1 MTSEVLHASFVVE
14 HIVPRGKG
22 IAFRLWHAKLT
33 WSARQCVGFVR
44 ADLCSPVKG
53 KDLKW
58 YSIIHF
64 DTPEHLNLWLKSEA
78 REKLLQSG
86 QTIFASYQFKS
97 FSTGLEGWFSSKT
110 KSEQFG
116 LGPPAWKQNI
126 AVVLG
131 LYPIVMLQ
139 SMLFHSLG
147 IMESWSPASSMLVN
161 NLITSSILTWGVM
174 PLVTRSLT
182 FWLQPSNQPI
192 PAENNTLGVAVV
204 VLSLIAMLIAFN
216 SWMN

>member
-1 MTSEVLHASFVVE
+1 VE

-22 IAFRLWHAKLT
+22 LAFRLWHARLT
-33 WSARQCVGFVR
+33 WSARQGAGFVR
-44 ADLCSPVKG
+44 ADLCPPVRG

-78 REKLLQSG
+78 REELIQAG
-86 QTIFASYQFKS
+86 QKIFASYQFKS

-110 KSEQFG
+110 QSEQFG
-116 LGPPAWKQNI
+116 LGPSAWKQNI

-139 SMLFHSLG
+139 SMLFNSLE

-161 NLITSSILTWGVM
+161 NLITSSILTWAVM
-174 PLVTRSLT
+174 PLVTRSLS
-182 FWLQPSNQPI
+182 FWLQPASQPI
-192 PAENNTLGVAVV
+192 PTKSNVFGTAIIAG
-204 VLSLIAMLIAFN
+204 SLIAMMVAFN
-216 SWMN
+216 SLMN

>member
-1 MTSEVLHASFVVE
+1 MTSEALHASFVVE
-14 HIVPRGKG
+14 HIVPRGRG
-22 IAFRLWHAKLT
+22 LAFRLWHARLT
-33 WSARQCVGFVR
+33 WSARQYEGFVR

-64 DTPEHLNLWLKSEA
+64 DTPEHLNLWLKSKQ
-78 REKLLQSG
+78 REELIQAG
-86 QTIFASYQFKS
+86 QKIFASYQFKS

-110 KSEQFG
+110 QSEQFG

-139 SMLFHSLG
+139 SLLFSHFG
-147 IMESWSPASSMLVN
+147 VMESWSPASSMLVN
-161 NLITSSILTWGVM
+161 NLITSSILTWTVM
-174 PLVTRSLT
+174 PLVTKALR
-182 FWLQPSNQPI
+182 FWLQPANQPI
-192 PAENNTLGVAVV
+192 AVKTNSFGTAIISG
-204 VLSLIAMLIAFN
+204 LLIAMMVAFN
-216 SWMN
+216 WLMN